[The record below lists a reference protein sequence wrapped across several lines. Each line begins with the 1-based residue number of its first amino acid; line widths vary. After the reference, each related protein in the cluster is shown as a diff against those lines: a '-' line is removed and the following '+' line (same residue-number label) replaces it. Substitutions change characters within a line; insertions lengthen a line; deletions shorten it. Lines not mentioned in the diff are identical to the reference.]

1 METARSNILERAETW
16 PKEAQAELLR
26 AAKEIERGAVGL
38 YQLSAEERSAI
49 VIGLRDLKEK
59 HFAETAEVEALFA
72 QCRN

>member
-1 METARSNILERAETW
+1 MDNSLSDILQRAETW
-16 PKEAQAELLR
+16 PKEAQVELLR

-49 VIGLRDLKEK
+49 EIGLKDIKEK